1 MKNLKIFLFST
12 FILLLPLSGKT
23 DFKPLKLQ
31 IDKFQSLLSESETI
45 TKRDL
50 KKNLK
55 LLMNKAKSIESKLAS
70 GHINDDLKFL
80 MNKYVYKNSD
90 KTVKTSELIY
100 WIEHLDE
107 ELIMFKEDMGI
118 DGWSW

>member
-1 MKNLKIFLFST
+1 
-12 FILLLPLSGKT
+12 
-23 DFKPLKLQ
+23 
-31 IDKFQSLLSESETI
+31 
-45 TKRDL
+45 
-50 KKNLK
+50 
-55 LLMNKAKSIESKLAS
+55 MNKAKSIESKLAS

-80 MNKYVYKNSD
+80 MNKRVYKNSD

-118 DGWSW
+118 DG